1 MYFFNNF
8 EVILKKLDKGP
19 KKMTI
24 KELRSGHRTYAD
36 VDYERVVCVEPI
48 FFNKIINIII
58 AFMFS
63 E

>member
-1 MYFFNNF
+1 
-8 EVILKKLDKGP
+8 
-19 KKMTI
+19 MTI
-24 KELRSGHRTYAD
+24 KELRSDHRTYAD

-58 AFMFS
+58 VFMFS